1 MLILSQLMFIN
12 SHHHDAMERT
22 GNKTFTI
29 LSSKVHHQ
37 FLSDVFQAEVHV
49 EHDQFTLPFL
59 ERQIYSS
66 DCDLDWW
73 CLKRKVIC
81 PSLWTIIP
89 QLRVYNRYSNGTIA
103 NRWLCLKLE
112 IKRKLPVNT
121 YATLTMDNFIENPT
135 FIHKIRIL
143 SLLKLNHHA
152 RNISCKPND
161 MYE

>member
-1 MLILSQLMFIN
+1 MCESSILVEHEATFTIDWRNLAKNALIFPFTSTLIDCLGGGDVNTQLAN
-12 SHHHDAMERT
+12 VHQQSSSRRDGENRQQD
-22 GNKTFTI
+22 FTI

-103 NRWLCLKLE
+103 NRWLFSD
-112 IKRKLPVNT
+112 
-121 YATLTMDNFIENPT
+121 AGD
-135 FIHKIRIL
+135 
-143 SLLKLNHHA
+143 
-152 RNISCKPND
+152 
-161 MYE
+161 